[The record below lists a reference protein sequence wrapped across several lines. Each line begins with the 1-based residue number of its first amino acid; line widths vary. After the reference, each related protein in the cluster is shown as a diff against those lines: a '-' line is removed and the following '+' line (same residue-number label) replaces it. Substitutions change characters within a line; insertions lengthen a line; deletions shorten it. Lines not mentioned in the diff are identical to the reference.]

1 MKKIVNNHAKEVIK
15 ARILHQATKLWGVH
29 NPNALDP
36 LVSLLIDA
44 FSTEIFKVNNDIE
57 NIKVN
62 ILEKIARVLTPSIY
76 TYPRPAHA
84 IAITHPEESREV
96 LLNHQEFYSKK
107 IFTSNVKAVADLK
120 LDIPFTAVDHVQLVK
135 SKVCYCL
142 IGNRIWEYD
151 VFYNSRAIVK
161 LDRAIANNQLFLAL
175 DLSGY
180 ELEYIPDRF
189 SLYCDNPTYESL
201 GFVYQLLPFIKA
213 SAEGKPLVVTGG
225 LSYSNYVNKSGYEAT
240 IEDYSIENR
249 IQENIK
255 AIYAGKFIELSGFK
269 RKMEDLA
276 LGVVPEAIAFLNRN
290 EEAQNLIKDKKLL
303 WIQIDFPAQYSQ
315 EIMEGFSFYLNAF
328 PVYNRGWRQNE
339 SSLDIMGNTI
349 PLVTQVGEAFLYT
362 EQIVDSHARI
372 YNEILFSENNS
383 LRQGLYTVRKGG
395 MERFSERNAIDLITQ
410 VIELTRDEV
419 SAFGILDRDKVIDA
433 LKKMV
438 DQMQSL
444 DQKVKAVNGRVANEV
459 HYVIVEPM
467 AQTEYV
473 KATYWV
479 THCTLA
485 NSIRKGIQ
493 LSQQDKV
500 YTNVNRHI
508 TLLST
513 TLGGEREKMGTDAIQ
528 AYKYALT
535 TRDKIISNEDVK
547 NYCKMVLQANC
558 KHITISKGIQVSD
571 KPKEGFVRTVN
582 IEIVVDNYEEMGTQ
596 YWVDYSRSLKQ
607 EIESR
612 SIDGI
617 TYLVHFRGDHLNE
630 EEA

>member
-1 MKKIVNNHAKEVIK
+1 MKKIVNNYSKEVIK
-15 ARILHQATKLWGVH
+15 ARILQHATKLWGVH

-57 NIKVN
+57 NIKGN
-62 ILEKIARVLTPSIY
+62 ILEKIARLLTPSIY
-76 TYPRPAHA
+76 TYPRPAHG
-84 IAITHPEESREV
+84 IAITQPEESREV
-96 LLNHQEFYSKK
+96 LLSHQEFYSKK

-135 SKVCYCL
+135 AKVCYRL
-142 IGNRIWEYD
+142 IGDTLWEYD
-151 VFYNSRAIVK
+151 AFYNSLATAK
-161 LDRAIANNQLFLAL
+161 LDQKVGRNQLFLAL
-175 DLSGY
+175 DLSAY
-180 ELEYIPDRF
+180 ELEYTPDHF
-189 SLYCDNPTYESL
+189 SLYCDNPTYDSL
-201 GFVYQLLPFIKA
+201 EFVYKLLPFTTA
-213 SAEGKPLVVTGG
+213 SVKGKPLVVTSG
-225 LSYSNYVNKSGYEAT
+225 LSYSNKESKSGYEAT
-240 IEDYSIENR
+240 FEDYAIENR
-249 IQENIK
+249 IEENIK
-255 AIYAGKFIELSGFK
+255 TIYASKFIALSGFK
-269 RKMEDLA
+269 RKVEDLA
-276 LGVVPEAIAFLNRN
+276 LAILPENLAFL
-290 EEAQNLIKDKKLL
+290 KDKEETQQLVEGRRLL
-303 WIQIDFPAQYSQ
+303 WIQLDFPAQYSQ
-315 EIMEGFSFYLNAF
+315 EIIEGFSFYLNAF

-339 SSLDIMGNTI
+339 SSLDVMGNTI

-362 EQIVDSHARI
+362 EKIVDSHARV
-372 YNEILFSENNS
+372 YKEILFSENNS

-419 SAFGILDRDKVIDA
+419 SAFGILDRDKVIEA

-438 DQMQSL
+438 YQMRSL
-444 DQKVKAVNGRVANEV
+444 EQKVKTVNGRVAQDV

-467 AQTEYV
+467 AQTEYI
-473 KATYWV
+473 KATYWI

-485 NSIRKGIQ
+485 NNIRKGVQ
-493 LSQQDKV
+493 LTQQDKV

-513 TLGGEREKMGTDAIQ
+513 TLGGEREKTGTDAIQ

-547 NYCKMVLQANC
+547 NYCKMVLQAHC
-558 KHITISKGIQVSD
+558 KDITISKGIQVSD

-582 IEIVVDNYEEMGTQ
+582 IEIVVDNYEDLGTQ
-596 YWVDYSRSLKQ
+596 YWMDYSRSLKK
-607 EIESR
+607 EIASR

-617 TYLVHFRGDHLNE
+617 TYLIQFRGEQSNE
-630 EEA
+630 EDA